1 MSNKEEM
8 IKTIFREKPTAML
21 LNLYNKGKDVSYA
34 SNLAK
39 EIDCTYSHC
48 VKVIQKF
55 QKAGYIDFNRSGRI
69 KELSLTKNGKEIC
82 ENLNKVK
89 NLL

>member
-1 MSNKEEM
+1 MTENKKLLG
-8 IKTIFREKPTAML
+8 ILFREKPRQML
-21 LNLYNKGKDVSYA
+21 MNLYNKKNNLNYA

-48 VKVIQKF
+48 VKILQEYEKDGLV
-55 QKAGYIDFNRSGRI
+55 AFNKTGRI
-69 KELSLTKNGKEIC
+69 KELSLTKNGLEIC
-82 ENLNKVK
+82 QHIEAIV